1 MDKGLLFDFDPRIC
15 TGTNPWVIYPNMDMV
30 CITSTHAWNEFSAS
44 VILPIASNAN
54 DNTYCNENN
63 SVVAQTQQSGLLT
76 LLKLIDVYQSKS
88 PNCRL
93 IMNWI
98 IIVRLSV

>member
-1 MDKGLLFDFDPRIC
+1 
-15 TGTNPWVIYPNMDMV
+15 MDMV

-44 VILPIASNAN
+44 VILSIASNAN

-88 PNCRL
+88 QNCRL

-98 IIVRLSV
+98 IIVRLPNNSSRVLFIILRGFKQT

>member
-1 MDKGLLFDFDPRIC
+1 
-15 TGTNPWVIYPNMDMV
+15 MDMV

-44 VILPIASNAN
+44 VILSIASNAN

-88 PNCRL
+88 QNCRL

-98 IIVRLSV
+98 IIVRLPDNVFVILSKITQYGPLWIQTLVDSN

>member
-1 MDKGLLFDFDPRIC
+1 
-15 TGTNPWVIYPNMDMV
+15 MDMV

-44 VILPIASNAN
+44 VILSIASNAN

-88 PNCRL
+88 QNCRL

-98 IIVRLSV
+98 IIVRLHNNLKNKTTNELFRTLFCYN

>member
-1 MDKGLLFDFDPRIC
+1 
-15 TGTNPWVIYPNMDMV
+15 MDMV

-44 VILPIASNAN
+44 VILSIASNAS

-88 PNCRL
+88 QNCRL

-98 IIVRLSV
+98 IILRLPDQTDSASTVHLHIFSFIINKLIENI